1 MKKKLFGGLA
11 VIFLIIILS
20 SNCVFGATGQ
30 DMVNF
35 IKGAGLLGKPYSSSN
50 RLGPNSFDCSGFVW
64 YVCSNVGI
72 DMSSGNTSSQLK
84 YGTAVDHSSLKSL
97 NDCSNLQIGDLIF
110 FDYGG
115 DGITDHVA
123 IYSGNG
129 NVIHAITRGV
139 TENPLTWTTGMASG
153 QMFYQA
159 ACAVRRVA
167 NSSSTHTHSYDGAY
181 YEAAHPHREY
191 QVCGCGATRY
201 TGATGYMSS
210 CSVCNPPLTV
220 AKWVECKRYCAV
232 NSGQTVNLY
241 KNPTDTS
248 RSDYFSNGQKFWSW
262 RYAVLSNGTI
272 RYEVETANN
281 GIMYFDETGKM
292 SVNVI
297 HTMTAG
303 RGCDA
308 AHPHARYSLCECGY
322 KEYTGAYD
330 TVADCDI
337 CNPSYTL
344 TYDAHGGSGA
354 PQPQKYKKND
364 SVSVSSAIPYK
375 EGAVFLGWAASP
387 TATTAAYVGGDVFTM
402 SGRDTVLYAVWA
414 NKQGQCGDNA
424 YYTIDDDWTLTIG
437 GTGDMYDYAS
447 ELDVPWYN
455 QREQIQKVV
464 MNEGITSIGDY
475 AFYGCTEVGEINI
488 PNGIR
493 RLGDYSFHR
502 FGNNVSVYF
511 PDSISEFG
519 NYILGDNYVNDNY
532 EYEIN
537 GIIHLRIPSNASDI
551 IATLNVYKCGKLK
564 TIECSENNPYYFVEN
579 NLLISMDKTTLC
591 YCPGSTDNINIPN
604 YITKLGECSFGYNT
618 YEYIDIPQYINSF
631 EDLVFVSAK
640 IKSVTLP
647 KNIECIPTGTFMCS
661 QLEYINIPENVKQI
675 GEGAFYASK
684 IKSIELP
691 SNLIYV
697 DDIAFFN
704 CPFLNS
710 VYIHNDKIEFGID
723 VFVKYSGYVNHFGFN
738 YPKESSWPFDVT
750 VYAPED
756 STAEKYVSQYYQEDW
771 QYTDI
776 KNISFVPLSEAPAPP
791 TPIPTEAPTVNPTA
805 APAPT
810 TVPTATPSATEEP
823 VDKPNSDS
831 PSEPDEYDAI
841 IESFDENEV
850 AITSNFSGAA
860 KLLVAKY
867 RSGMLVDCEIVNLSL
882 SEGPARIPL
891 QNDMIADAGESVK
904 IMIWDTNM
912 RPYNVAIR
920 D

>member
-35 IKGAGLLGKPYSSSN
+35 IKGADLLGKPYSSSN

-84 YGTAVDHSSLKSL
+84 YGTAVDHSSLKSS

-167 NSSSTHTHSYDGAY
+167 NSSSTHTHSYGGAY

-191 QVCGCGATRY
+191 QICGCGATRY

-248 RSDYFSNGQKFWSW
+248 RSDYFSKGQKFWSW
-262 RYAVLSNGTI
+262 RYAVLSNRTI

-297 HTMTAG
+297 HTTTAG

-344 TYDAHGGSGA
+344 TYDANGGSGA

-375 EGAVFLGWAASP
+375 EGAVFLGWANSP

-414 NKQGQCGDNA
+414 SKQGQCGDNA

-464 MNEGITSIGDY
+464 MHEGITSIGDY
-475 AFYGCTEVGEINI
+475 AFYGCTGVGEINI
-488 PNGIR
+488 PDGIR

-519 NYILGDNYVNDNY
+519 SYILGDTTINH
-532 EYEIN
+532 N
-537 GIIHLRIPSNASDI
+537 GIIHIYVPEKVENITSLFTLYHC
-551 IATLNVYKCGKLK
+551 ATLK
-564 TIECSENNPYYFVEN
+564 TIECSSANPYYFVDN
-579 NLLISMDKTTLC
+579 GMLISKDKTTLS
-591 YCPGSTDNINIPN
+591 YRPGSIDKINIPE
-604 YITKLGECSFGYNT
+604 YVSVLGEKSFSFN
-618 YEYIDIPQYINSF
+618 IN
-631 EDLVFVSAK
+631 K
-640 IKSVTLP
+640 
-647 KNIECIPTGTFMCS
+647 
-661 QLEYINIPENVKQI
+661 YINIPDNVIEIEKSAFYNSEFTNILLPESIRFIAAGTFMYSKLNSIIIPNKVEKIDEYAFMRSQI
-675 GEGAFYASK
+675 CYAVIPDSVQRIATGAFEDCPYLKDIYIENASIVFDANIFNK
-684 IKSIELP
+684 WP
-691 SNLIYV
+691 S
-697 DDIAFFN
+697 
-704 CPFLNS
+704 
-710 VYIHNDKIEFGID
+710 
-723 VFVKYSGYVNHFGFN
+723 YVNQFGFN
-738 YPKESSWPFDVT
+738 YPKDSSWPFDVT
-750 VYAPED
+750 VYAPEG
-756 STAEKYVSQYYQEDW
+756 STAEEHVSQYYQEDW

-805 APAPT
+805 APEPTTAPT
-810 TVPTATPSATEEP
+810 AMPSATEEP
-823 VDKPNSDS
+823 IDKPNSDS
-831 PSEPDEYDAI
+831 PSEPDEYDAM
-841 IESFDENEV
+841 IESFSGNEI

-882 SEGPARIPL
+882 SEGSARIPL
-891 QNDMIADAGESVK
+891 QNDMTADAGESVK

>member
-35 IKGAGLLGKPYSSSN
+35 IKGADLLGKPYSSSN

-72 DMSSGNTSSQLK
+72 NMSSGNTSSQLK
-84 YGTAVDHSSLKSL
+84 YGTAVDHSSLKSS

-167 NSSSTHTHSYDGAY
+167 NSSSTHTHSYGGAY

-248 RSDYFSNGQKFWSW
+248 RSDYFSKGQKFWSW

-292 SVNVI
+292 NVNVI
-297 HTMTAG
+297 HTTTVG
-303 RGCDA
+303 RGCDS

-344 TYDAHGGSGA
+344 TYDANGGSGA

-437 GTGDMYDYAS
+437 GTGDMYDYKGDNIISGSNA
-447 ELDVPWYN
+447 PWVISNKYIKKIVIN
-455 QREQIQKVV
+455 
-464 MNEGITSIGDY
+464 NGITSIGDW
-475 AFYGCTEVGEINI
+475 AFNGLTYVQSINI
-488 PNGIR
+488 PDSVISIGQYSLSYLGDDLCLEIPDSVVIIDPNALTNIIGYGGITHIRIPKNMINADNIVR
-493 RLGDYSFHR
+493 RLRELKSITCSEENPNYCVENGMLLSKDRKRLIACPPETDANNIPDSVKEINMAAFSYNKTTNIIFS
-502 FGNNVSVYF
+502 NNV
-511 PDSISEFG
+511 DTISELAFA
-519 NYILGDNYVNDNY
+519 Y
-532 EYEIN
+532 
-537 GIIHLRIPSNASDI
+537 SDI
-551 IATLNVYKCGKLK
+551 QCI
-564 TIECSENNPYYFVEN
+564 
-579 NLLISMDKTTLC
+579 M
-591 YCPGSTDNINIPN
+591 
-604 YITKLGECSFGYNT
+604 
-618 YEYIDIPQYINSF
+618 
-631 EDLVFVSAK
+631 
-640 IKSVTLP
+640 LP
-647 KNIECIPTGTFMCS
+647 KN
-661 QLEYINIPENVKQI
+661 VKEI
-675 GEGAFYASK
+675 KELAFY
-684 IKSIELP
+684 
-691 SNLIYV
+691 
-697 DDIAFFN
+697 N
-704 CPFLNS
+704 CPFLNE
-710 VYIHNDKIEFGID
+710 VYLYNENVAIGDD
-723 VFVKYSGYVNHFGFN
+723 VFIKWAEHVNDFGCN
-738 YPKESSWPFDVT
+738 YPKESEWPFDIT

-756 STAEKYVSQYYQEDW
+756 STAEEYVNQYYRDDW
-771 QYTDI
+771 KYTDI

-805 APAPT
+805 APEPTTAPT
-810 TVPTATPSATEEP
+810 AMPSATEEP

-831 PSEPDEYDAI
+831 PSEPDEYDVI
-841 IESFDENEV
+841 IESFDGNEV

-891 QNDMIADAGESVK
+891 QNDMTADAGESVK

-912 RPYNVAIR
+912 RPYNVEIR

>member
-1 MKKKLFGGLA
+1 MRIMKKKLITISALCIIFICITPLTTAFGVSGSDIVNEARRWCDVYSPYQL
-11 VIFLIIILS
+11 
-20 SNCVFGATGQ
+20 GARG
-30 DMVNF
+30 D
-35 IKGAGLLGKPYSSSN
+35 G
-50 RLGPNSFDCSGFVW
+50 GPGSPVDCSGLTLQVYGKF
-64 YVCSNVGI
+64 GI
-72 DMSSGNTSSQLK
+72 SLPHSVKDQAT
-84 YGTAVDHSSLKSL
+84 YGTRVAYTPGNYSA
-97 NDCSNLQIGDLIF
+97 LQPGDLLIMNN
-110 FDYGG
+110 YGHCG
-115 DGITDHVA
+115 

-129 NVIHAITRGV
+129 NMIHAS
-139 TENPLTWTTGMASG
+139 SG
-153 QMFYQA
+153 YYGKVVEVPMSQWA
-159 ACAVRRVA
+159 DSVINEVRRLIGG
-167 NSSSTHTHSYDGAY
+167 SSEHTHSYGGAY

-248 RSDYFSNGQKFWSW
+248 RSDYFSKGQKFWSW

-297 HTMTAG
+297 HTTTAG

-344 TYDAHGGSGA
+344 TYDANGGSGA

-375 EGAVFLGWAASP
+375 EGAVFLGWANSP

-414 NKQGQCGDNA
+414 SKQGQCGDNA

-464 MNEGITSIGDY
+464 MHEGITSIGDY
-475 AFYGCTEVGEINI
+475 AFYGCTGVGEINI
-488 PNGIR
+488 PDGIR

-519 NYILGDNYVNDNY
+519 SYILG
-532 EYEIN
+532 
-537 GIIHLRIPSNASDI
+537 
-551 IATLNVYKCGKLK
+551 
-564 TIECSENNPYYFVEN
+564 
-579 NLLISMDKTTLC
+579 
-591 YCPGSTDNINIPN
+591 
-604 YITKLGECSFGYNT
+604 
-618 YEYIDIPQYINSF
+618 
-631 EDLVFVSAK
+631 
-640 IKSVTLP
+640 KS
-647 KNIECIPTGTFMCS
+647 
-661 QLEYINIPENVKQI
+661 
-675 GEGAFYASK
+675 
-684 IKSIELP
+684 
-691 SNLIYV
+691 
-697 DDIAFFN
+697 
-704 CPFLNS
+704 
-710 VYIHNDKIEFGID
+710 
-723 VFVKYSGYVNHFGFN
+723 
-738 YPKESSWPFDVT
+738 
-750 VYAPED
+750 
-756 STAEKYVSQYYQEDW
+756 
-771 QYTDI
+771 
-776 KNISFVPLSEAPAPP
+776 
-791 TPIPTEAPTVNPTA
+791 
-805 APAPT
+805 
-810 TVPTATPSATEEP
+810 
-823 VDKPNSDS
+823 
-831 PSEPDEYDAI
+831 
-841 IESFDENEV
+841 
-850 AITSNFSGAA
+850 
-860 KLLVAKY
+860 
-867 RSGMLVDCEIVNLSL
+867 
-882 SEGPARIPL
+882 
-891 QNDMIADAGESVK
+891 
-904 IMIWDTNM
+904 
-912 RPYNVAIR
+912 
-920 D
+920 

>member
-35 IKGAGLLGKPYSSSN
+35 IKGADLLGKPYSSSN

-84 YGTAVDHSSLKSL
+84 YGTAVDHSSLKSS

-167 NSSSTHTHSYDGAY
+167 NSSSTHTHSYGGAY

-191 QVCGCGATRY
+191 QICGCGATRY

-248 RSDYFSNGQKFWSW
+248 RSDYFSKGQKFWSW
-262 RYAVLSNGTI
+262 RYAVLSNRTI

-297 HTMTAG
+297 HTTTAG

-344 TYDAHGGSGA
+344 TYDANGGSGA
-354 PQPQKYKKND
+354 PQQQKYKEND
-364 SVSVSSAIPYK
+364 SVSVSTAIPYK
-375 EGAVFLGWAASP
+375 EGAVFLGWANSP

-414 NKQGQCGDNA
+414 SKQGQCGDNA

-447 ELDVPWYN
+447 ELEVPWYN

-475 AFYGCTEVGEINI
+475 AFYGCANVNGLNI
-488 PNGIR
+488 PTTVITMGYGC
-493 RLGDYSFHR
+493 LSD
-502 FGNNVSVYF
+502 FGNNIDLHIPNTVLNFKSGSLRYINARKIYLPKTFSDVNESGLYLCF
-511 PDSISEFG
+511 NLEEIEIDS
-519 NYILGDNYVNDNY
+519 D
-532 EYEIN
+532 
-537 GIIHLRIPSNASDI
+537 
-551 IATLNVYKCGKLK
+551 
-564 TIECSENNPYYFVEN
+564 NPYFFIDN
-579 NLLISMDKTTLC
+579 NMIINKEKTKIYLC
-591 YCPGSTDNINIPN
+591 PAKTKIVNIPN
-604 YITKLGECSFGYNT
+604 YINEIGDRAFAFSL
-618 YEYIDIPQYINSF
+618 ID
-631 EDLVFVSAK
+631 
-640 IKSVTLP
+640 
-647 KNIECIPTGTFMCS
+647 NII
-661 QLEYINIPENVKQI
+661 IPENVEII
-675 GEGAFYASK
+675 GER
-684 IKSIELP
+684 
-691 SNLIYV
+691 
-697 DDIAFFN
+697 AFFN
-704 CPFLNS
+704 CPYLNT
-710 VYIHNDKIEFGID
+710 VYITGSDTQLGEHIFN
-723 VFVKYSGYVNHFGFN
+723 KYSGYVNKFGCS
-738 YPKESSWPFDVT
+738 YPQYSNWPFDVT
-750 VYAPED
+750 VYAPEG
-756 STAEKYVSQYYQEDW
+756 STAEEYVSQYYQEDW

-776 KNISFVPLSEAPAPP
+776 KNISFIPLSEAPAPP
-791 TPIPTEAPTVNPTA
+791 TPIPTEAPTINPTA

-810 TVPTATPSATEEP
+810 TAPTARPIATEEP
-823 VDKPNSDS
+823 IDKPNSDS
-831 PSEPDEYDAI
+831 PSEPDEYDVI
-841 IESFDENEV
+841 IESFDGNEV

-867 RSGMLVDCEIVNLSL
+867 RGGMLVDCEIVNLSL

-891 QNDMIADAGESVK
+891 QNDMTVDAGENVK

-912 RPYNVAIR
+912 RPYNVEIR

>member
-1 MKKKLFGGLA
+1 MKKKLITISALCIIFICITPLTTAFGVSGSDIVNEARRWCDVYSPYQL
-11 VIFLIIILS
+11 
-20 SNCVFGATGQ
+20 GARG
-30 DMVNF
+30 D
-35 IKGAGLLGKPYSSSN
+35 G
-50 RLGPNSFDCSGFVW
+50 GPGSPVDCSGLTLQVYGKF
-64 YVCSNVGI
+64 GI
-72 DMSSGNTSSQLK
+72 SLPHSVKDQAT
-84 YGTAVDHSSLKSL
+84 YGTRVSYTPGNYSI
-97 NDCSNLQIGDLIF
+97 LQPGDLLIMNN
-110 FDYGG
+110 YGHCG
-115 DGITDHVA
+115 

-129 NVIHAITRGV
+129 NIIHAS
-139 TENPLTWTTGMASG
+139 SG
-153 QMFYQA
+153 YYGKVVEVPMSQWA
-159 ACAVRRVA
+159 DSVINEVRRLIGG
-167 NSSSTHTHSYDGAY
+167 SSEHTHSYGGAY

-248 RSDYFSNGQKFWSW
+248 RSDYFSKGQKFWSW

-297 HTMTAG
+297 HTTTAG

-344 TYDAHGGSGA
+344 TYDANGGSGA
-354 PQPQKYKKND
+354 PQQQKYKEND
-364 SVSVSSAIPYK
+364 SVSVSTAIPYK
-375 EGAVFLGWAASP
+375 EGAVFLGWANSP

-414 NKQGQCGDNA
+414 SKQGQCGDNA

-447 ELDVPWYN
+447 ELEVPWYN

-475 AFYGCTEVGEINI
+475 AFYGCANVNGLNI
-488 PNGIR
+488 PTTVITMGYGC
-493 RLGDYSFHR
+493 LSD
-502 FGNNVSVYF
+502 FGNNIDLHIPNTVLNFKSGSLRYINARKIYLPKTFSDVNESGLYLCF
-511 PDSISEFG
+511 NLEEIEIDS
-519 NYILGDNYVNDNY
+519 D
-532 EYEIN
+532 
-537 GIIHLRIPSNASDI
+537 
-551 IATLNVYKCGKLK
+551 
-564 TIECSENNPYYFVEN
+564 NPYFFIDN
-579 NLLISMDKTTLC
+579 NMIINKEKTKIYLC
-591 YCPGSTDNINIPN
+591 PAKTKIVNIPN
-604 YITKLGECSFGYNT
+604 YINEIGDRAFAFSL
-618 YEYIDIPQYINSF
+618 ID
-631 EDLVFVSAK
+631 
-640 IKSVTLP
+640 
-647 KNIECIPTGTFMCS
+647 NII
-661 QLEYINIPENVKQI
+661 IPENVEII
-675 GEGAFYASK
+675 GER
-684 IKSIELP
+684 
-691 SNLIYV
+691 
-697 DDIAFFN
+697 AFFN
-704 CPFLNS
+704 CPYLNT
-710 VYIHNDKIEFGID
+710 VYITGSDTQLGEHIFN
-723 VFVKYSGYVNHFGFN
+723 KYSGYVNKFGCS
-738 YPKESSWPFDVT
+738 YPQYSNWPFDVT
-750 VYAPED
+750 VYAPEG
-756 STAEKYVSQYYQEDW
+756 STAEEYVSQYYQEDW

-776 KNISFVPLSEAPAPP
+776 KNISFIPLSEAPAPP
-791 TPIPTEAPTVNPTA
+791 TPIPTEAPTINPTA

-810 TVPTATPSATEEP
+810 TAPTARPIATEEP
-823 VDKPNSDS
+823 IDKPNSDS
-831 PSEPDEYDAI
+831 PSEPDEYDVI
-841 IESFDENEV
+841 IESFDGNEV

-867 RSGMLVDCEIVNLSL
+867 RGGMLVDCEIVNLSL

-891 QNDMIADAGESVK
+891 QNDMTVDAGENVK

-912 RPYNVAIR
+912 RPYNVEIR

>member
-1 MKKKLFGGLA
+1 MKKKMFGGLA
-11 VIFLIIILS
+11 VIFLMIILS

-35 IKGAGLLGKPYSSSN
+35 IKGADLLGKPYSSSN

-84 YGTAVDHSSLKSL
+84 YGTAVDHGSLKSS

-167 NSSSTHTHSYDGAY
+167 NSSSTHTHSYGGAY

-191 QVCGCGATRY
+191 QICGCGATRY

-248 RSDYFSNGQKFWSW
+248 RSDYFSKGQKFWSW

-297 HTMTAG
+297 HTTTAG

-344 TYDAHGGSGA
+344 TYDANGGSGA
-354 PQPQKYKKND
+354 PQQQKYKEND
-364 SVSVSSAIPYK
+364 SVSVSTAIPYK
-375 EGAVFLGWAASP
+375 EGAVFLGWANSP

-414 NKQGQCGDNA
+414 SKQGQCGDNA

-447 ELDVPWYN
+447 ELEVPWYN

-475 AFYGCTEVGEINI
+475 AFYGCANVNGLNI
-488 PNGIR
+488 PTTVITMGYGC
-493 RLGDYSFHR
+493 LSD
-502 FGNNVSVYF
+502 FGNNIDLHIPNTVLNFKSGSLRYINARKIYLPKTFSDVNESGLYLCF
-511 PDSISEFG
+511 NLEEIEIDS
-519 NYILGDNYVNDNY
+519 D
-532 EYEIN
+532 
-537 GIIHLRIPSNASDI
+537 
-551 IATLNVYKCGKLK
+551 
-564 TIECSENNPYYFVEN
+564 NPYFFIDN
-579 NLLISMDKTTLC
+579 NMIINKEKTKIYLC
-591 YCPGSTDNINIPN
+591 PAKTKIVNIPN
-604 YITKLGECSFGYNT
+604 YINEIGDRAFAFSL
-618 YEYIDIPQYINSF
+618 ID
-631 EDLVFVSAK
+631 
-640 IKSVTLP
+640 
-647 KNIECIPTGTFMCS
+647 NII
-661 QLEYINIPENVKQI
+661 IPENVEII
-675 GEGAFYASK
+675 GER
-684 IKSIELP
+684 
-691 SNLIYV
+691 
-697 DDIAFFN
+697 AFFN
-704 CPFLNS
+704 CPYLNT
-710 VYIHNDKIEFGID
+710 VYITGSDTQLGEHIFN
-723 VFVKYSGYVNHFGFN
+723 KYSGYVNKFGCS
-738 YPKESSWPFDVT
+738 YPQYSNWPFDVT
-750 VYAPED
+750 VYAPEG
-756 STAEKYVSQYYQEDW
+756 STAEEYVSQYYQEDW

-776 KNISFVPLSEAPAPP
+776 KNISFIPLSEAPAPP
-791 TPIPTEAPTVNPTA
+791 TPIPTEAPTINPTA

-810 TVPTATPSATEEP
+810 TAPTARPIATEEP
-823 VDKPNSDS
+823 IDKPNSDS
-831 PSEPDEYDAI
+831 PSEPDEYDVI
-841 IESFDENEV
+841 IESFDGNEV

-867 RSGMLVDCEIVNLSL
+867 RGGMLVDCEIVNLSL

-891 QNDMIADAGESVK
+891 QNDMTVDAGENVK

-912 RPYNVAIR
+912 RPYNVEIR